1 LALATPT
8 RGEARL
14 SHAISGS
21 RQVSEVDAFVLD
33 MIERRTCH
41 KVEFTETSD
50 ARVLRSPFTHDLTG
64 TVPQGPS
71 TRPDR

>member
-1 LALATPT
+1 
-8 RGEARL
+8 
-14 SHAISGS
+14 
-21 RQVSEVDAFVLD
+21 VLD